1 MSQIG
6 LFDLTPAAP
15 EKPGKKPE
23 NIVIWDI
30 ETQSTIKDVG
40 GLNKLRISGAVA
52 YSSADGKYYRY
63 TESNIQEL
71 VKLLQTATL
80 SIGFNTLG
88 FDIPV
93 LNNYTL
99 PGALDGIK
107 QLDLMDVIYKKYNFR
122 VGLGN
127 IASATLGVGKSADGL
142 QAIEWFKNGQ
152 IDLMLDYCE
161 QDVKVTKE
169 VYEFGK
175 KNGFVYFTPKG
186 SLDKKD
192 LKVSW

>member
-1 MSQIG
+1 
-6 LFDLTPAAP
+6 
-15 EKPGKKPE
+15 
-23 NIVIWDI
+23 
-30 ETQSTIKDVG
+30 
-40 GLNKLRISGAVA
+40 
-52 YSSADGKYYRY
+52 
-63 TESNIQEL
+63 
-71 VKLLQTATL
+71 
-80 SIGFNTLG
+80 
-88 FDIPV
+88 
-93 LNNYTL
+93 
-99 PGALDGIK
+99 
-107 QLDLMDVIYKKYNFR
+107 

-186 SLDKKD
+186 ALDKKE

>member
-6 LFDLTPAAP
+6 LFEMPA
-15 EKPGKKPE
+15 KKSE

-52 YSSADGKYYRY
+52 YSSADEKYYRY

-99 PGALDGIK
+99 PGALDGVK

-186 SLDKKD
+186 AMDKKE
-192 LKVSW
+192 LKVIW

>member
-6 LFDLTPAAP
+6 LFDLAPSAP
-15 EKPGKKPE
+15 EKTGKKSE
-23 NIVIWDI
+23 NTVIWDI

-52 YSSADGKYYRY
+52 YSSADQKYYRY
-63 TESNIQEL
+63 TESNIQDL
-71 VKLLQTATL
+71 VKLLQTCTL

-186 SLDKKD
+186 GTEKKD
-192 LKVSW
+192 LKISW